1 MKKYLLYFVLLIL
14 VPSCKGEE
22 PDSGNIQDDN
32 IRQPVFAG
40 QFYAADSAKL
50 VKQIIIFLENSKP
63 VTIDEAVAI
72 IVPHAGYIY
81 SGQIAAD
88 AYNQVRQNKYDLIVV
103 LGTNHTTAGFSK
115 ISVYPKGK
123 FATPIGA
130 VEIDDTAAD
139 QLMKADE
146 DVTANLT
153 VHEKEHSVEVQIPF
167 IKYLFSQAKILP
179 IIVGEPD
186 IEMCTR
192 FGKSLASVIKDKKTL
207 IVASSDLSHYPN
219 FNDAVKVDNKTLKTI
234 AGLNPE
240 EIVSVMQDQMYQH
253 VPQLATCACGEAPIV
268 ASVTIA
274 KEMGANCASIISY
287 SNSGYNSVG
296 STDRVVG
303 YGAVVISKGKV
314 QPTQDVDTLITDNSY
329 TLNSLDKNTLLNYAR
344 RTLDQYFAAQILPLP
359 RDMNSF
365 LKMKRGA
372 FVTLKKNGELRGCI
386 GHMSEDTPLCTT
398 IGAMALQAAFNDS
411 RFSPLSQQEL
421 DQVEIEISVLTPF
434 TKVKNADEIVLGRD
448 GVIVKKESK
457 QAVYLPQVATETG
470 WNKAT
475 FLNQLCLKAGLK
487 EGDWKQADLFTFQ
500 ADVFS
505 ESEFH

>member
-1 MKKYLLYFVLLIL
+1 MKKYLLYIVLLIL

-22 PDSGNIQDDN
+22 PDLGGNQDDK

-50 VKQIIIFLENSKP
+50 VKQIKIFLQNAKP
-63 VTIDEAVAI
+63 PTIDEAVAI

-88 AYNQVRQNKYDLIVV
+88 AYNQVKQNKYDLVVV
-103 LGTNHTTAGFSK
+103 LGTNHTTAGFSG
-115 ISVYPKGK
+115 ISVFPNGK
-123 FATPIGA
+123 FATPIGMS
-130 VEIDDTAAD
+130 EIDSEAAD
-139 QLMKADE
+139 ELLKLDS
-146 DVTANLT
+146 DVNTNLA

-167 IKYLFSQAKILP
+167 IKYLFPKAKILP

-186 IEMCTR
+186 IEMCVK
-192 FGKSLASVIKDKKTL
+192 FSKALESVIQGKRTL

-219 FNDAVKVDNKTLKTI
+219 FNDAVKVDNKTLKAI

-240 EIVSVMQDQMYQH
+240 EIVSVMQDQMNQH

-268 ASVTIA
+268 AAVTFA
-274 KEMGANCASIISY
+274 REVGANCASIISY

-314 QPTQDVDTLITDNSY
+314 KPLQDVDTLITNNSY
-329 TLNSLDKNTLLNYAR
+329 SLTHSDKQELLKYAR
-344 RTLDQYFAAQILPLP
+344 QTLDQYFSAQIIPLP

-411 RFSPLSQQEL
+411 RFSPLTQQEL
-421 DQVEIEISVLTPF
+421 AQVEIEISVLTPF
-434 TKVKNADEIVLGRD
+434 TKIKNADEIVLGRD
-448 GVIVKKESK
+448 GVIVKKDSK

-470 WNKAT
+470 WNKET
-475 FLNQLCLKAGLK
+475 FLNQLCLKAGLE
-487 EGDWKQADLFTFQ
+487 EGDWKEADLFTFQ